1 MELNDILRNL
11 RTKKKITQQ
20 EMAEQLNI
28 TQATYNRYEKGT
40 REPDIKTLIKIA
52 DYYEISLDLLTG
64 RYKRNSE

>member
-64 RYKRNSE
+64 RYKRNNE